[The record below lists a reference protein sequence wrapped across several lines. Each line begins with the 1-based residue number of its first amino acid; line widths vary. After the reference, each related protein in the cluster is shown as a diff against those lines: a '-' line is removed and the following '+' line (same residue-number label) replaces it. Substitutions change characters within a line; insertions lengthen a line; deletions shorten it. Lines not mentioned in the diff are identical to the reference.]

1 MTTKIT
7 EYTSILPNSKMISAT
22 SSKNRNNPSE
32 ENDEIAKL
40 KRVYLEFSTQFKLL
54 TISRKDNVF

>member
-7 EYTSILPNSKMISAT
+7 EYTSIFPNSKMISAV

-54 TISRKDNVF
+54 TFSRKDNVF